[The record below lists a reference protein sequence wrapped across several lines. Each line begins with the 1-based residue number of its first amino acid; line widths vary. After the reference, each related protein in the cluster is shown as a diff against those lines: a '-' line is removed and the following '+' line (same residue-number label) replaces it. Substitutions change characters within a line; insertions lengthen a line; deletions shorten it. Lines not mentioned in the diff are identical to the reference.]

1 MKKRYEPKEIE
12 KKWLDWWEKEDYFSP
27 RQGIKKETFSMVMPP
42 PNITGILSVGHA
54 FEDTLHDILTRFK
67 RMQGYETLW
76 IPGTDHAGIATQNVV
91 EKSLAKEG
99 GTRQQLGRE
108 KFLRRVWQWKEK
120 YGEKIFFQLRS
131 LGISC
136 SWKDKS
142 FTMDKEYSAAVR
154 KVFVELYQQGYIYQG
169 DYIVNWCPRCG
180 TALSDIEVEY
190 EETRGKLY
198 YIKYSF
204 KNEKDYLVV
213 ATTRPETMLGDTA
226 VAVNPEDERFKKL
239 KRKKLILPLLG
250 RELPIIFDEYVDPE
264 FGTGALKVTP
274 AHDAND
280 FLIGKKHN
288 LASINILNK
297 DGTINEKGG
306 IYQGLDRRKCREK
319 VLADLKKK
327 ACLEKIEDYNYRIGH
342 CYRCEEIVEPYL
354 SSQWFVRTKDLAKE
368 AIRVVKENEIEFIPS
383 HWKKNYLQWMEN
395 IHDWCISRQIW
406 WGHQLPVWHCESC
419 GKPTVAED
427 TPPACSSCG
436 KTKLKQVEDV
446 LDTWFSSSL
455 WPFTTLGWPEK
466 TEKLEKFYPTSV
478 LCPAWDI
485 LFFWVARMIMMGL
498 KFTGKVP
505 FHKVHLHPLI
515 CDEKGQKMSKSKGNV
530 IDPLKMMENY
540 GTDAFRFALVSPQSD
555 SPYLPF
561 SEDRVRGYRNFANK
575 IWNASRFVL
584 MNLEDFIP
592 QEQLPTPESMRLS
605 DKWIFSLYSSLIKE
619 VTLNLECF
627 EFSQTAHRLY
637 HFFWGEYCDWYIE
650 LVKFRLLDKG
660 NLSSRYMA
668 QWILWHILKGTLK
681 LLHPLMPFITEE
693 IYQRLAGAD
702 ESIMV
707 SPWPHPTKEISP
719 DGNKGMHLLREIIQE
734 VRTIRSELGILPQTK
749 IELWFKTTQENN
761 FSILKENEK
770 EITNL
775 AKAKKLVV
783 DKKITKPAH
792 STSSLIE
799 DVEIFIPLAGVI
811 DMDKEKKRLK
821 VNREKLR
828 KEIVML
834 EKKLSNPYF
843 LEKAPPQI
851 VKKEKKRSK
860 TLSQKSERLKKRL
873 EEIGGDLG

>member
-91 EKSLAKEG
+91 EKSLTKEG
-99 GTRQQLGRE
+99 ATRQQLGRE

-131 LGISC
+131 LGVSC

-198 YIKYSF
+198 YIRYSF

-288 LASINILNK
+288 LPFINILNK

-327 ACLEKIEDYNYRIGH
+327 ACLEKMEDYNYRIGH

-466 TEKLEKFYPTSV
+466 TEKLEKFYPTSI

-515 CDEKGQKMSKSKGNV
+515 CDEKGRKMSKSKGNV

-660 NLSSRYMA
+660 DLSSRYMA

-707 SPWPHPTKEISP
+707 SPWPRPSKEISP

-873 EEIGGDLG
+873 KEIGGDLG

>member
-99 GTRQQLGRE
+99 VTRQQLGRE

-131 LGISC
+131 LGVSC

-198 YIKYSF
+198 YIRYPF

-288 LASINILNK
+288 LPFINILNK

-605 DKWIFSLYSSLIKE
+605 DKWILSLYSSLIKE
-619 VTLNLECF
+619 ITLNLECF

-707 SPWPHPTKEISP
+707 SPWPHPSKEISP
-719 DGNKGMHLLREIIQE
+719 DGNKGMHFLREIIQE

-783 DKKITKPAH
+783 DKNITKPAH

-799 DVEIFIPLAGVI
+799 DVEIFIPLTGLI

-834 EKKLSNPYF
+834 EKKLSNPFF

-851 VKKEKKRSK
+851 VKKGKERRENL
-860 TLSQKSERLKKRL
+860 TQKSERLKKRL
-873 EEIGGDLG
+873 KEIGSDLR